1 MIRLIRMFAALA
13 RLVSRPGASGAL
25 AVSPRR
31 TWAIARMTL
40 IEASRRK
47 SFTIL
52 VLFGL
57 ALLSSTAFFPSVDMA
72 GRLRL
77 MEVWA
82 LRAASLF
89 TAIVALFISGSSL
102 PGDFEQKRIYL
113 LVTKPV
119 SKSTIFLGKFLG
131 LSLLLAIF
139 VAVMGVVTVLFI
151 RTVQFLEGPGFPS
164 VMARER
170 READGFE
177 ARRAIKAETDEE
189 KRRYVTAEAEG
200 SLNWRFT
207 GLRRSQFGDR
217 IVLETRLAV
226 GSPRDQFRASG
237 NVRMDV
243 RSAAGRHHAEQFL
256 NTNEEIEWTMPAD
269 LVGSDGTLEVAF
281 TCADGDGYIG
291 AAKMG
296 LGIYFKPMLFE
307 LAFARGLLLLLL
319 QAMTVLS
326 LTLMASSFLSAPLSI
341 LLGIILYLIGS
352 AYGYVKEGA
361 HDIDESIVEL
371 RTGKRHGSVPDEIP
385 PWFLRFSSVISKV
398 VLAVVPD
405 FDDFDFSKWLLKDR
419 AVSGRDLVRA
429 AGRAALPILV
439 LGALGMLIL
448 SFKDFG

>member
-1 MIRLIRMFAALA
+1 VIPNFLIPLFAGGA
-13 RLVSRPGASGAL
+13 RLATRVL

-47 SFTIL
+47 VFTIL
-52 VLFGL
+52 VLFAL
-57 ALLSSTAFFPSVDMA
+57 ALLSSTAFFPSVETA

-119 SKSTIFLGKFLG
+119 SKSTIFLGKLLG

-139 VAVMGVVTVLFI
+139 VATMGAVTVVFI
-151 RTVQFLEGPGFPS
+151 RGVQLLAGPGFPP
-164 VMARER
+164 VMAQER
-170 READGFE
+170 READRFE
-177 ARRAIKAETDEE
+177 AVRPLSTDADEVD
-189 KRRYVTAEAEG
+189 KKRYVSAGNRGALT
-200 SLNWRFT
+200 WQFT
-207 GLRRSQFGDR
+207 GLRRADFGDR
-217 IVLETRLAV
+217 VVLETRLSV
-226 GSPRDQFRASG
+226 GSPTDRFRSSG
-237 NVRMDV
+237 NVLLDV
-243 RSAAGRHHAEQFL
+243 TSARGKHHAAQFL
-256 NTNEEIEWTMPAD
+256 NTNEELDWSVPAD
-269 LVGSDGTLEVAF
+269 LVGPDGTLDVAF
-281 TCADGDGYIG
+281 TCGDGDGYIG
-291 AAKMG
+291 AAKPG
-296 LGIYFKPMLFE
+296 LGIYLKPMLFE
-307 LAFARGLLLLLL
+307 FAFARGLVLLLL

-341 LLGIILYLIGS
+341 LLGILLYIVGS
-352 AYGYVKEGA
+352 AYGYVKDGTR
-361 HDIDESIVEL
+361 DIDQSLVEL
-371 RTGKRHGSVPDEIP
+371 RSGKHKSSVPDEIP
-385 PWFLRFSSVISKV
+385 PWFLQFSSAVSKR

-419 AVSGRDLVRA
+419 AVSGRDLAVA
-429 AGRAALPILV
+429 AGHAAMPILV
-439 LGALGMLIL
+439 LGALGMLVL